1 MRKICLAAGMAAVA
15 LGVAACANTT
25 GPSATSP
32 STITAPPAGAITIDI
47 VGVDGA
53 RSFSPNPATVPPQH
67 AVVWHNVDSVTHRV
81 VLNDGQVDTGS
92 IPPGAF
98 SAPMTLEGSGGY
110 HCSIHPPMV
119 GTITGAG

>member
-1 MRKICLAAGMAAVA
+1 MA
-15 LGVAACANTT
+15 
-25 GPSATSP
+25 P
-32 STITAPPAGAITIDI
+32 
-47 VGVDGA
+47 A
-53 RSFSPNPATVPPQH
+53 RSRRIQPPLPPQH

-81 VLNDGQVDTGS
+81 VLNDGRVDTGN